1 MSSSVKYCVGVL
13 IGIALLVYMNLERI
27 RIFMIMSLINLL
39 YFSIYEKCLSK
50 KDHNFLLKVLAH
62 SLLEIYSY
70 ILLKSFAIINRLF
83 FESTF
88 SNWFLLLYRYAVEF
102 FFLAIFLKMLFLIVS
117 WISSVRN
124 HLVFRS
130 AQFWFFLCSPTPFS
144 SSYLFALGCEKV
156 QC

>member
-27 RIFMIMSLINLL
+27 RIYMIMSLINLL

-102 FFLAIFLKMLFLIVS
+102 FFFSNLPENVISDSLLDFLCAQSSRLQ
-117 WISSVRN
+117 ISTV
-124 HLVFRS
+124 LVFS
-130 AQFWFFLCSPTPFS
+130 L
-144 SSYLFALGCEKV
+144 
-156 QC
+156 